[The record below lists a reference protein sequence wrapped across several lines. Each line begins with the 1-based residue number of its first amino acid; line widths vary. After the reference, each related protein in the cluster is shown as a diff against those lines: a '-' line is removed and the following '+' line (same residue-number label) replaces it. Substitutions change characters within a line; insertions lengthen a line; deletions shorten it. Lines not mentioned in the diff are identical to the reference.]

1 MKKEQLIDVKKL
13 TPGIYV
19 ELPLNWSQHPFF
31 FSRFKIKN
39 WAEVR
44 QIQALGLDRVPFVP
58 AKSDVK
64 ATDPGEAKGSYAK
77 TTPSDTEDFD
87 LWQQKQHSIEQADQ
101 FRRDRKKIAQRYH
114 ETKKRIS
121 NLMSDLTMAPAN
133 AVRDSESLIEDLT
146 AQFTKESNMLI
157 NLVNM
162 SPASY
167 NSSNHALNVTVLAL
181 LLGHSMGLTK
191 EELNI
196 LGMGTLLHD
205 IGKVA
210 LPARIAKNAKNMTKA
225 EQDLFSTHVGQGIKL
240 VHRIDDIRPEV
251 MEIIGHHHSFL
262 DGTGFP
268 QQVSPEKISQL
279 ARIVTIAN
287 LYDNYCNPSD
297 PANAVTPKDAMAH
310 IYAQAG
316 EQLDEKLVQTFI
328 RTFGVYPPGTVVLL
342 TDNSVGLVVVVSP
355 KTLLTPRVVLYNP
368 DIPADKAMVIDLAE
382 HPNLQIVKALRP
394 TDYPPRVYNY
404 LGIQEQVGYY
414 FETLAQ
420 E

>member
-77 TTPSDTEDFD
+77 STPSDTEDFD

-121 NLMSDLTMAPAN
+121 NLMSNLTMAPAN

-316 EQLDEKLVQTFI
+316 EQLDQKLVQTFI
-328 RTFGVYPPGTVVLL
+328 RTFGVFPPGTVVLL

-394 TDYPPRVYNY
+394 TDYPSRIYNY

-414 FETLAQ
+414 FETLGQ